1 MKRTFLLGLTLCL
14 PLTAIPQTTITGE
27 TTQEGQVYVP
37 ADFERFAPRTALDLL
52 VQIPGFSIRGGSG
65 QRGFGQA
72 QENVLING
80 KRITAKTT
88 SATDVLQQLSADN
101 VVRIVIVEGAD
112 LDIPGL
118 SGQVAN
124 VITKAEGLSGTW
136 NYRQRYRE
144 NLRPIFDWFDIS
156 VNGTAGD
163 LKWRASLNSDPG
175 RGANAGRENITNGD
189 GELLQFREEDFTFHG
204 DRVVGEV
211 GLVWD
216 PDDSREA
223 SLNASYGI
231 REVDEQ
237 EFSNRFLPDGTAES
251 EAIFSFAED
260 EWESEVSGD
269 FAFDLGPGRLKL
281 IGLQR
286 NEDSAFTENF
296 KFGASD
302 GSVSSDTIF
311 LQSIFENESILRGEY
326 NLQGQNN
333 SDWQISLEG
342 VYNLLE
348 SDEELLAG
356 DLQTDP
362 VLVAESVDGIEVEE
376 LRFEAFVS
384 HGRQLRPNV
393 RLQASLGA
401 EYSEVS
407 SDGQNAQTRS
417 FTRPKG
423 SLALSWEA
431 RDNLT
436 INTEL
441 SREIGQLSLFDFVPD
456 VDLDDG
462 DNRSGN
468 IDIEPDK
475 TTRLEVQL
483 ERDYAKWGNAT
494 LTLYGEQIDDI
505 IDRVPIMITDA
516 NGNTSI
522 REARGNVDSATRY
535 GFDLAG
541 TFLFDALGWKGAQL
555 DYEFEYRRSEIDDP
569 LTGETRRI
577 SGDKIRFIDLEFRQ
591 DISGTDWAYGWE
603 VENYYESPVFRLN
616 VVNSFE
622 SVPPF
627 ASVFI
632 EHKDIFGLTAN
643 ATLGNVFDQ
652 DDNFTRLRFSP
663 DRNGNLTQVEDRSRN
678 FGPILTLRLSGSF

>member
-1 MKRTFLLGLTLCL
+1 MKRALMAGLSLLL
-14 PLTAIPQTTITGE
+14 PLTATAQTTITGE
-27 TTQEGQVYVP
+27 TTEEGQVYVP

-52 VQIPGFSIRGGSG
+52 VQIPGFNIRGGNG

-80 KRITAKTT
+80 RRITAKTT

-101 VVRIVIVEGAD
+101 VVRILIVEGAD

-124 VITKAEGLSGTW
+124 VITTAEGISGTW

-144 NLRPIFDWFDIS
+144 NLRPVFDWFDIS
-156 VNGTAGD
+156 VNGTSGD
-163 LKWRASLNSDPG
+163 VKWRASLNSEPG
-175 RGANAGRENITNGD
+175 RGANAGRENITDGD
-189 GELLQFREEDFTFHG
+189 GNLLQFREEDFTSHRT
-204 DRVVGEV
+204 RVIGEV

-216 PDDSREA
+216 PADSREA

-231 REVDEQ
+231 REIDDE
-237 EFSNRFLPDGTAES
+237 EFSTRFLPDRTEES
-251 EAIFSFAED
+251 RAIFTFAED
-260 EWESEVSGD
+260 EWETEVSGD

-286 NEDSAFTENF
+286 NEDSAFTDNF
-296 KFGASD
+296 KFAASD
-302 GSVSSDTIF
+302 GSLTSDTIF

-326 NLQGQNN
+326 SWQGQNN
-333 SDWQISLEG
+333 QDWQISLEG

-348 SDEELLAG
+348 SDEELLSG
-356 DLQTDP
+356 DLFTAP
-362 VLVAESVDGIEVEE
+362 TLVPESVDGIEVEE
-376 LRFEAFVS
+376 IRAEAFLT
-384 HGRQLRPNV
+384 HGRQLRPNL
-393 RLQASLGA
+393 RLQASIGT
-401 EYSEVS
+401 EYSEVT
-407 SDGQNAQTRS
+407 SDGPNAQTRS

-441 SREIGQLSLFDFVPD
+441 SREVGQLSLFDFVPD

-468 IDIEPDK
+468 IDIVPDQ
-475 TTRLEVQL
+475 TTRLEVQF
-483 ERDYAKWGNAT
+483 ERDYSKWGNVT
-494 LTLYGEQIDDI
+494 VTLYGEQIDDI
-505 IDRVPIMITDA
+505 VDRIPIIITDA
-516 NGNTSI
+516 DGNTSI
-522 REARGNVDSATRY
+522 REARGNLDSATRY
-535 GFDLAG
+535 GFDIAG

-555 DYEFEYRRSEIDDP
+555 DYEFDYRRSELDDP
-569 LTGETRRI
+569 ITGDTRRI
-577 SGDKIRFIDLEFRQ
+577 SGDKFRFIDLEFRQ
-591 DISGTDWAYGWE
+591 DIAGTNWAYGWE
-603 VENYYESPVFRLN
+603 IEQFFESPVFRLN
-616 VVNSFE
+616 LIGAGENAQ
-622 SVPPF
+622 PF
-627 ASVFI
+627 GGIFI
-632 EHKDIFGLTAN
+632 EHKDIFGLTGN
-643 ATLGNVFDQ
+643 ATLGNIFDQ

>member
-1 MKRTFLLGLTLCL
+1 MKRAFVLGLSLCL
-14 PLTAIPQTTITGE
+14 PLTAIAQTTITGE
-27 TTQEGQVYVP
+27 TTEEGQIYVP

-52 VQIPGFSIRGGSG
+52 VQIPGFSIRGGGG

-88 SATDVLQQLSADN
+88 SATDVLQQLSAEN

-118 SGQVAN
+118 TGQVAN
-124 VITKAEGLSGTW
+124 VITTAEGISGTW

-144 NLRPIFDWFDIS
+144 NLRPVFDWFDIS
-156 VNGTAGD
+156 VNGTVGD
-163 LKWRASLNSDPG
+163 VKWRASLNSEPG
-175 RGANAGRENITNGD
+175 RGANAGRENITDGD
-189 GELLQFREEDFTFHG
+189 GNLLQFREEDFTSHR
-204 DRVVGEV
+204 DRVIGEV

-216 PDDSREA
+216 PADSREA

-231 REVDEQ
+231 REVDDE
-237 EFSNRFLPDGTAES
+237 EFSNRFAPDGIETS
-251 EAIFSFAED
+251 RAIFTFAED

-302 GSVSSDTIF
+302 GSDSGDSIF
-311 LQSIFENESILRGEY
+311 LQSIYENESILRGEY
-326 NLQGQNN
+326 SWNGANE
-333 SDWQISLEG
+333 SDWQVSLEG

-348 SDEELLAG
+348 SDEQLLSG
-356 DLQTDP
+356 DLTTAP
-362 VLVAESVDGIEVEE
+362 VLVPDSIDGIEVEE
-376 LRFEAFVS
+376 IRSEAFLTHS
-384 HGRQLRPNV
+384 RQLKPDL

-401 EYSEVS
+401 EYSEVT
-407 SDGQNAQTRS
+407 SDGVNAQTRS

-423 SLALSWEA
+423 SLALLWEV
-431 RDNLT
+431 RENLT

-441 SREIGQLSLFDFVPD
+441 SRSVGQLSLFDFVPD

-462 DNRSGN
+462 LNQSGN
-468 IDIEPDK
+468 IDIVPAQ
-475 TTRLEVQL
+475 TTRLEVQF
-483 ERDYAKWGNAT
+483 ERDYGKWGNTT

-505 IDRVPIMITDA
+505 VDRIPITFTDA
-516 NGNTSI
+516 SGNTSI
-522 REARGNVDSATRY
+522 REARGNLDSATRY

-541 TFLFDALGWKGAQL
+541 TFLFDAIGWKGAQL
-555 DYEFEYRRSEIDDP
+555 DYEFDYRQSEVEDP
-569 LTGETRRI
+569 LTGDTRRI

-603 VENYYESPVFRLN
+603 IENYYESAVFRLN
-616 VVNSFE
+616 ATSAFE

-627 ASVFI
+627 ASIFV
-632 EHKDIFGLTAN
+632 EHKDIFGLTGN
-643 ATLGNVFDQ
+643 VILGNIFDQ
-652 DDNFTRLRFSP
+652 DDNFTRIRFSP
-663 DRNGNLTQVEDRSRN
+663 DRNGNVVQVEDRSRN
-678 FGPILTLRLSGSF
+678 FGPILVMRLSGSF